1 MSPASP
7 VDPFQFSKLNVLG
20 SRRSSDDLVKCS
32 THELH
37 LENERLERG
46 SVLRDSEELRASAP

>member
-1 MSPASP
+1 MSPAPP
-7 VDPFQFSKLNVLG
+7 VDPFQSGKPDVLG